1 VRTVDPIS
9 LEVLRSRL
17 DAILEEASATLVRT
31 AISPVVT
38 ESKDYSCTLL
48 DSDGRVI
55 TGVGQ
60 VVFHFGAAA
69 HAVQST
75 IALHG
80 GTIAAGD
87 VFISNDPHNG
97 GGLHPQDVMVQRPVF
112 SDGRRVAWAVMSAHM
127 MDMGGSVPGSF
138 APTAT
143 ECFQEALR
151 VPPVRLF
158 RAGDEVADV
167 WAIFRNNVRLPALI
181 EMDLRSL
188 VAGCHVTAEHVGTVV
203 DERGADAFVEDLTA
217 IRDLTEAEWRRRIG
231 ELEDGTYRASNA
243 TEWDDDF
250 YTVPCTLTVADGSMT
265 FDFTGASP
273 QTEHFFNSK
282 PYIIAAEMIAQVAS
296 LMARDLPFNDGIFAP
311 ISLICPEGTV
321 VNALPPAPIAAAHMD
336 VALNAA
342 EVGMH
347 CVRLALGAS
356 ADAPARRYISGW
368 GSGSALGLHTWSGKG
383 IDGSPDAFIMLD
395 GNWVGSGGGSER
407 DGLPLTG
414 NIVGNDGDYS
424 FTDIEILESW
434 YPILVTQKRQ
444 RPGATGAGRHRAG
457 GGNHMAFTP
466 HGTAQ
471 LIGAML
477 GMRRWLP
484 LEGAAGGFPGAT
496 TQFVVRR
503 STGATEE
510 VPTHAAGIVLR
521 EGDVFEFR
529 CASGGGYG
537 DPLDRPLEDVAR
549 DVARGRY
556 TAEEA
561 GAVYGAV
568 LGADGAPDVRAS
580 EEARDA
586 VRRARLARAEPA
598 AKPVDGNVAVPA
610 LVGAPP
616 PIAPGVVQ
624 VGNVAVAEATHA
636 PLAVAPDHWT
646 EGCPVLVDRRASSGP
661 AVEVRAYLDPR
672 SGRSLYV
679 EAVPAGCG
687 RSFEVSPRR
696 WAGARA

>member
-1 VRTVDPIS
+1 MKVLDPIS

-17 DAILEEASATLVRT
+17 DAVLEEASATLERT

-48 DSDGRVI
+48 DADGRVI

-60 VVFHFGAAA
+60 VVYHFGAAA
-69 HAVQST
+69 HAVRST
-75 IALHG
+75 IALHE
-80 GTIAAGD
+80 GTIAPGD
-87 VFISNDPHNG
+87 VFIANDPHSG

-112 SDGRRVAWAVMSAHM
+112 HGDRRVAWAVMSAHM

-143 ECFQEALR
+143 SCYEEALR

-158 RAGDEVADV
+158 RAGTEMTDV
-167 WAIFRNNVRLPALI
+167 WAIFRTNVRLPALV

-203 DERGADAFVEDLTA
+203 DELGADAFEESLTA
-217 IRDLTEAEWRRRIG
+217 IRDATETEWRRRIG
-231 ELEDGTYRASNA
+231 ELEDGVYRASNA

-250 YTVPCTLTVADGSMT
+250 FVVPCALTVAGGTMT

-273 QTEHFFNSK
+273 QTTHFFNSK
-282 PYIIAAEMIAQVAS
+282 PYIVAAEMIAQIAA

-311 ISLICPEGTV
+311 VSLVCPEGTV

-336 VALNAA
+336 IALNAA

-347 CVRLALGAS
+347 CVRLALAAS
-356 ADAPARRYISGW
+356 PLAPAGRRITGW
-368 GSGSALGLHTWSGKG
+368 GSGSALGLHSWAGKG

-395 GNWVGSGGGSER
+395 GNWVGSAAGSER
-407 DGLPLTG
+407 DGLPLAGT
-414 NIVGNDGDYS
+414 IVGNDSGYS

-434 YPILVTQKRQ
+434 YPILVTQKRA
-444 RPGATGAGRHRAG
+444 RPGASGAGRHRAA
-457 GGNHMAFTP
+457 GGNDMAFTP
-466 HGTAQ
+466 HGTEQ
-471 LIGAML
+471 LTGAML

-496 TQFVVRR
+496 TQFTVRR
-503 STGATEE
+503 RDAAGAEQ
-510 VPTHAAGIVLR
+510 VPTHAAGIVLE

-537 DPLDRPLEDVAR
+537 DPLDRPLDDVAR
-549 DVARGRY
+549 DVASGRY
-556 TAEEA
+556 GEDEA
-561 GAVYGAV
+561 RAVYGVV
-568 LGADGAPDVRAS
+568 LGADGQPSQAAS
-580 EEARDA
+580 EQARDA
-586 VRRARLARAEPA
+586 IRSERLTRARPPV
-598 AKPVDGNVAVPA
+598 KPVAA
-610 LVGAPP
+610 AAAAPSP
-616 PIAPGVVQ
+616 GRAAPLSPGVVQ
-624 VGNVAVAEATHA
+624 VGNLAVAEATGA
-636 PLAVAPDHWT
+636 VLAVAPDHWT
-646 EGCPVLVDRRASSGP
+646 DGCPVLADPLSSSGP
-661 AVEVRAYLDPR
+661 GVEVRAYLDPV

-679 EAVPAGCG
+679 EAVPAGSP
-687 RSFEVSPRR
+687 RSFEASPRR
-696 WAGARA
+696 WTEAR

>member
-1 VRTVDPIS
+1 MKVLDPIS

-17 DAILEEASATLVRT
+17 DAVLEEASAALERT

-48 DSDGRVI
+48 DADGRVI

-60 VVFHFGAAA
+60 VVYHFGAAA
-69 HAVQST
+69 HAVRST

-80 GTIAAGD
+80 ETIAPGD
-87 VFISNDPHNG
+87 VFIANDPHSG

-112 SDGRRVAWAVMSAHM
+112 HGDQRVAWAVMSAHM

-143 ECFQEALR
+143 ECYQEALR

-158 RAGDEVADV
+158 RAGVEATDV
-167 WAIFRNNVRLPALI
+167 WAIFRTNVRLPALI

-188 VAGCHVTAEHVGTVV
+188 VAGCHVTAERVGTVV
-203 DERGADAFVEDLTA
+203 DELGPEAFLASLTA
-217 IRDLTEAEWRRRIG
+217 IRDATETEWRRRIG
-231 ELEDGTYRASNA
+231 ELEDGLYRASNA

-250 YTVPCTLTVADGSMT
+250 FVVPCALTVAGGTMT

-273 QTEHFFNSK
+273 QTTHFFNSK
-282 PYIIAAEMIAQVAS
+282 PYIVAAEMIAQIAA

-311 ISLICPEGTV
+311 IELVCPEGTV

-347 CVRLALGAS
+347 CLRLALGAS
-356 ADAPARRYISGW
+356 PLAPAGRRITGW
-368 GSGSALGLHTWSGKG
+368 GSGSALGLHSWAGKG

-395 GNWVGSGGGSER
+395 GNWVGSAAGSER
-407 DGLPLTG
+407 DGLPLAGT
-414 NIVGNDGDYS
+414 IVGNDSGYS

-434 YPILVTQKRQ
+434 YPILVTQKRA
-444 RPGATGAGRHRAG
+444 RPGATGAGRHRAA
-457 GGNHMAFTP
+457 GGNDMAFTP
-466 HGTAQ
+466 HGTPQ
-471 LIGAML
+471 LTGAML

-484 LEGAAGGFPGAT
+484 LEGAGGGFPGAT
-496 TQFVVRR
+496 TQFTVRR
-503 STGATEE
+503 ASGAGGAEE
-510 VPTHAAGIVLR
+510 VPTHAAGIVLE

-537 DPLDRPLEDVAR
+537 DPLDRPMGDVAL
-549 DVARGRY
+549 DVARGGY

-561 GAVYGAV
+561 RAVYGVV
-568 LGADGAPDVRAS
+568 LGADGQPSVAAS
-580 EEARDA
+580 EQARDA
-586 VRRARLARAEPA
+586 IRRERLARAEPA
-598 AKPVDGNVAVPA
+598 ATPANPAVA
-610 LVGAPP
+610 APP
-616 PIAPGVVQ
+616 LAGAAPLYPGVVQ
-624 VGNVAVAEATHA
+624 VGNLAVAEATGA
-636 PLAVAPDHWT
+636 VLAVAPDHWT
-646 EGCPVLVDRRASSGP
+646 DGCPVLVDRQSASGP
-661 AVEVRAYLDPR
+661 GVDVRAYLDPR

-679 EAVPAGCG
+679 EAVPAGG
-687 RSFEVSPRR
+687 ARSFEVSPRR
-696 WAGARA
+696 WNAAR